1 MFRPINSCDTPV
13 VEGANVMAKGLTAVL
28 VISLLAGC
36 GESVETVNPLEELD
50 LVEVP
55 LVVGQWQ

>member
-1 MFRPINSCDTPV
+1 
-13 VEGANVMAKGLTAVL
+13 MAKGLTAVL
-28 VISLLAGC
+28 VVTLLSGC
-36 GESVETVNPLEELD
+36 GDSAETVNPLEELD